1 MIKLTDKQIDNITA
15 LCEKWRDCVP
25 EDISNGELMSAV
37 ALFIG
42 TSVFDNVED
51 TEILDYGL
59 MEILMDAK
67 RAYNIYN
74 KEKQL

>member
-1 MIKLTDKQIDNITA
+1 MKLTKKQKDEITK
-15 LCEKWRDCVP
+15 LCDKWRDCVP
-25 EDISNGELMSAV
+25 EDISNGELMFAV
-37 ALFIG
+37 SVFIG
-42 TSVFDNVED
+42 TFVFDNVED